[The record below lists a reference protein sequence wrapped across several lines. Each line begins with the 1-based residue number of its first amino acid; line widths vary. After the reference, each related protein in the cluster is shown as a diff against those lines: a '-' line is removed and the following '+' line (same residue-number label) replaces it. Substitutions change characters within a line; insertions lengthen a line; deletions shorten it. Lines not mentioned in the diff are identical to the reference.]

1 MPNTP
6 EHRLTSS
13 LTIPLPRPQVFEF
26 FANAANLG
34 RITPPELGFRIL
46 TPQPIDMHPG
56 ALIDYRI
63 SLHGI
68 PMRWRTEISDW
79 DPPFAFEDIQ
89 RRGPY
94 AKWIHRHTFTET
106 PDGTLIED
114 EVRYRLPFGPLG
126 RLVHPLVRRQLDRIF
141 RHRTDAVRRLLLEA
155 A

>member
-6 EHRLTSS
+6 EHRLTCS
-13 LTIPLPRPQVFEF
+13 LTIPLPRPQVFAF
-26 FANAANLG
+26 FADAANLG

-46 TPQPIDMHPG
+46 TPQPIAMHPG

-68 PMRWRTEISDW
+68 PMRWRTEISRW

-89 RRGPY
+89 LRGPY
-94 AKWIHRHTFTET
+94 AQWIHRHTFTEA
-106 PDGTLIED
+106 PGGTLIED